1 MKILSEF
8 VCFKQSLQEEVMA
21 IIRKRFFSKRRK
33 GGGSIIGGMMSPA
46 EEKKNNGQNKTG
58 NCEGVFWRLK
68 GNFFVW
74 KKLTWTQCYQI
85 LRKLRKFCHFGKN
98 NWGLIKCLSNFNL
111 LRQFFFVAMT
121 KLNIWS
127 LQQRKINHL
136 PIWSHWNWHSYQ
148 DIGGGLKDQSTEW
161 LWVRWP

>member
-46 EEKKNNGQNKTG
+46 EEKKHNGQNKTG

-68 GNFFVW
+68 GNFFV
-74 KKLTWTQCYQI
+74 
-85 LRKLRKFCHFGKN
+85 
-98 NWGLIKCLSNFNL
+98 
-111 LRQFFFVAMT
+111 
-121 KLNIWS
+121 
-127 LQQRKINHL
+127 
-136 PIWSHWNWHSYQ
+136 
-148 DIGGGLKDQSTEW
+148 
-161 LWVRWP
+161 